1 MSLVL
6 NDYIGTFVEYRS
18 GTAQAAASISL
29 TDGIPLR
36 FTWGVTFARKN
47 EVLEIDA
54 LRWVFRASLG
64 F

>member
-1 MSLVL
+1 MSLVI

-18 GTAQAAASISL
+18 GTAQAAASVSL

-36 FTWGVTFARKN
+36 FTWGVNFAGKN
-47 EVLEIDA
+47 EVLETDQWT
-54 LRWVFRASLG
+54 WVFRASLG

>member
-1 MSLVL
+1 MTVSHQ
-6 NDYIGTFVEYRS
+6 EYRS

-36 FTWGVTFARKN
+36 FTWGVNFAGKN
-47 EVLEIDA
+47 ELLDA
-54 LRWVFRASLG
+54 DELTWVFRASLG